1 MGRRSINTT
10 KSGKY
15 MNPTDQAS
23 KLIKLLIF
31 RKIFIILQILLILLR
46 KGSSQ
51 KGAEE
56 EQEAKAN
63 GEASCAEKQRS
74 RTVIRR
80 NGEN

>member
-23 KLIKLLIF
+23 NNKTQTFHIF
-31 RKIFIILQILLILLR
+31 NEINMNSNFR

-51 KGAEE
+51 EGAQE
-56 EQEAKAN
+56 EQETATN
-63 GEASCAEKQRS
+63 GTTGRAEKQRS
-74 RTVIRR
+74 LAAD
-80 NGEN
+80 